1 MTIGNLE
8 EQHLIAVTRLTRDLR
23 RAAAELGEEQ
33 VRFYVDTYY
42 NLQKLRIGAAAQGR
56 SAEKQ
61 INDLVAWTTHEYETM
76 ENQVKTIL
84 GNYAESRP
92 VGLWSL
98 SQIGIGPVIAAG
110 LLAHIDITKAS
121 TAGKLWRYA
130 GLDPTVT
137 WEKKQKR
144 PWNARLKVLCWKAGQ
159 SFVKFS
165 NHERCYYG
173 KIYQERKYWERL
185 NNDEGAYA
193 MQAQTAL
200 RAKNY
205 SKDTDAYKAYAEGKL
220 PPAHIQARAERYA
233 VKIFLS
239 HWHAVAFEVEYGK
252 PPGTPWIIAYD
263 PRHTHVLS
271 PPNWP
276 LAM

>member
-1 MTIGNLE
+1 MIE
-8 EQHLIAVTRLTRDLR
+8 EQHLIAVTRLSRDLR
-23 RAAAELGEEQ
+23 RAAGELDEEQ

-42 NLQKLRIGAAAQGR
+42 NLQKLRIASAAQGR
-56 SAEKQ
+56 SAEKR
-61 INDLVAWTTHEYETM
+61 INDLVSWTTHMYETL
-76 ENQVKTIL
+76 ENDVKSAL
-84 GNYAESRP
+84 GVYAESRP

-110 LLAHIDITKAS
+110 VLAHVDIKKAT

-130 GLDPTVT
+130 GLDPTVK

-173 KIYQERKYWERL
+173 QIYKDRKRL
-185 NNDEGAYA
+185 EQVLNADGAYA
-193 MQAQTAL
+193 AQAQAVL

-205 SKDTDAYKAYAEGKL
+205 SKDTDAYKAYSQGLL

-239 HWHAVAFEVEYGK
+239 HWHAVAYEVEYGK
-252 PPGTPWIIAYD
+252 PPDTPWIIAYD

-276 LAM
+276 LAI